1 MPGKLLKPGLV
12 PLGRAFLVRGCGP
25 ERCSGG
31 VRSGPQTSAR
41 KTILSRPEGDGFH
54 GGGSSTNCGMTAEA
68 GPLHVIR
75 SQSSKGCRRSQDT
88 GRSGPPLSSVPFVWA
103 APARSASR
111 RERCYYFT
119 ICMAVQPSTGRID
132 GPARRPG

>member
-31 VRSGPQTSAR
+31 LRSEPQTSAR

-54 GGGSSTNCGMTAEA
+54 GGGFSTYCGLTAEA

-88 GRSGPPLSSVPFVWA
+88 SVIRPVRLGSPGTF
-103 APARSASR
+103 RL
-111 RERCYYFT
+111 
-119 ICMAVQPSTGRID
+119 PS
-132 GPARRPG
+132 